1 MFGKYTC
8 IIFKHSKLK
17 VSELKKPGK
26 MFDKVEIISHNESK
40 FCASSI
46 ESNNFLFIL
55 HFQFQVHTL
64 HSKSHLTVI
73 AVCTLFEGPYRRRSC
88 IVNKGPKICIP
99 L

>member
-1 MFGKYTC
+1 
-8 IIFKHSKLK
+8 
-17 VSELKKPGK
+17 
-26 MFDKVEIISHNESK
+26 MFDKVKIISHNESK

-64 HSKSHLTVI
+64 HSESHLTVI